1 MNPVLQHSDTQRVE
15 LKRERLKKKK
25 DQKDRWQAVLPKTQF
40 HIMHVIA
47 NRQALKNN
55 FP

>member
-1 MNPVLQHSDTQRVE
+1 MNPALQRSDTQRVE
-15 LKRERLKKKK
+15 LEHERLKKKN
-25 DQKDRWQAVLPKTQF
+25 QKDRWQAVLPKTQF